1 MTKHTNYKPILYGK
15 TNCIGGLSLSS
26 TLRTT
31 LDYDYTI
38 VRPES
43 TLVQFN
49 VFIRNIHIR
58 CFY

>member
-1 MTKHTNYKPILYGK
+1 MTKHTNRFCMEK
-15 TNCIGGLSLSS
+15 NCIDGLSLSS

-31 LDYDYTI
+31 LDYDYAI

>member
-1 MTKHTNYKPILYGK
+1 MTKHTNRFCIEK
-15 TNCIGGLSLSS
+15 TNFIEGLSLSIR
-26 TLRTT
+26 LRTT
-31 LDYDYTI
+31 LDSDYAI